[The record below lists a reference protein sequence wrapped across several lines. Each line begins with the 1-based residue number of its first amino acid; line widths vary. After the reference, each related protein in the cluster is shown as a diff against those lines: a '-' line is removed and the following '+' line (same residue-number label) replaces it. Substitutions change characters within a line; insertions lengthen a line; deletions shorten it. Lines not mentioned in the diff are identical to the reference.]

1 MMSRSKTLRLD
12 VLKIEVLE
20 QELERVRSRNRSLQL
35 IKSTVSVIIVVAAA
49 AVLLA
54 TMVFPVL
61 RIYGTS
67 MTPTLNE
74 GDIVVSVKGTNL
86 KRGDVIVFY
95 YNNKILCKRLIGKP
109 GDWIDIDKNGNVSVN
124 NVQLDEPY
132 LPEKALGDCN
142 IELPYQVPENR
153 YFVMGDHRSVSV
165 DSRNTQIGCIS
176 EEQIVGR
183 IIFSILPFH
192 SINK

>member
-12 VLKIEVLE
+12 VPKIEVLE
-20 QELERVRSRNRSLQL
+20 QELERVRSRNRSFQL

-54 TMVFPVL
+54 TLMFPVL

-124 NVQLDEPY
+124 NVQLDETY

>member
-35 IKSTVSVIIVVAAA
+35 IKSTVSVIIVAAAA
-49 AVLLA
+49 AVMLA
-54 TMVFPVL
+54 TLMFPVL

-124 NVQLDEPY
+124 NVQLDETY

>member
-12 VLKIEVLE
+12 VPKIEVLE
-20 QELERVRSRNRSLQL
+20 QELERVRSRNRSFQL
-35 IKSTVSVIIVVAAA
+35 IKSTVSVIIVAAAA

-132 LPEKALGDCN
+132 LHEKALGDCN

>member
-20 QELERVRSRNRSLQL
+20 QELERVRSRNRSFQL

-54 TMVFPVL
+54 TLMFPVL

-124 NVQLDEPY
+124 NVQLDETY

>member
-54 TMVFPVL
+54 TLMFPVL

-124 NVQLDEPY
+124 NVQLDETY

>member
-12 VLKIEVLE
+12 VPKIEVLE
-20 QELERVRSRNRSLQL
+20 QELERVRSRNRSFQL
-35 IKSTVSVIIVVAAA
+35 IKSTVSVIIVAAAA

-54 TMVFPVL
+54 TLMFPVL

-124 NVQLDEPY
+124 NVQLDETY

>member
-12 VLKIEVLE
+12 VPKIEVLE
-20 QELERVRSRNRSLQL
+20 QELERVRSRNRSFQL

-54 TMVFPVL
+54 TLMFPVL

-124 NVQLDEPY
+124 NVQLDETY

-176 EEQIVGR
+176 EEQIVAR
-183 IIFSILPFH
+183 IIFSIFPFH